1 MTKIL
6 VNCPNLKRINEYKNH
21 SFDGFILGIEGYS
34 ENFNNYVKIN
44 ELQTYLNEINK
55 LNKDVYIF
63 LNKLYFEEEISG
75 LKDVIKEL
83 INNNIINIGFTDYSV
98 LNIINDMKYDKNI
111 IWISNHLG
119 TNSNTINYLN
129 KFGVNKVFLSTEI
142 TKDEIISIKN
152 NVNCNVIVKMYGHLL
167 MATSSRKL
175 LSNYFKY
182 INKNKDKDLYT
193 FKDIVKNK
201 DYLIKEEDNS
211 LFLTKDVLNGLL
223 FLKELYDNKVDYIYL
238 DDYLIDDKKFLN
250 IIDAYSDGLN
260 NIDDVDFI
268 NKLNEVVKINTE
280 NNTFNGFLDKKT
292 VFRVNDYE

>member
-1 MTKIL
+1 
-6 VNCPNLKRINEYKNH
+6 
-21 SFDGFILGIEGYS
+21 
-34 ENFNNYVKIN
+34 
-44 ELQTYLNEINK
+44 
-55 LNKDVYIF
+55 
-63 LNKLYFEEEISG
+63 
-75 LKDVIKEL
+75 
-83 INNNIINIGFTDYSV
+83 
-98 LNIINDMKYDKNI
+98 
-111 IWISNHLG
+111 
-119 TNSNTINYLN
+119 
-129 KFGVNKVFLSTEI
+129 
-142 TKDEIISIKN
+142 
-152 NVNCNVIVKMYGHLL
+152 MYGHLL